1 MRNSR
6 TKRLTKVASMEAFF
20 PGVVVLMPGAC
31 DTTRC
36 EPHVQHG
43 RQARSKWITSRATP
57 SGSGTVCTYTQWHAW
72 APHQPRRPAT
82 TPAECSRCRPCLP
95 WLRHEP
101 AVAAANAVALR
112 GGRRYVRCGAVWCS
126 APLANATGNPLMA
139 VEDLQRRQ
147 SCGAVCDQGQAA
159 KPTWR
164 HFATGTK
171 SPKVFNLNLVY
182 WASARVLKE
191 ARRGE
196 FAEQ

>member
-1 MRNSR
+1 MRRGVSR
-6 TKRLTKVASMEAFF
+6 TCSTAGKREASGSPVVQRRVARVQSVRTLNGMLGRHTSL
-20 PGVVVLMPGAC
+20 GVRQQRLLNARAVVHACLGC
-31 DTTRC
+31 DT
-36 EPHVQHG
+36 
-43 RQARSKWITSRATP
+43 S
-57 SGSGTVCTYTQWHAW
+57 
-72 APHQPRRPAT
+72 
-82 TPAECSRCRPCLP
+82 LP
-95 WLRHEP
+95 WLRQTRWP
-101 AVAAANAVALR
+101 CVV
-112 GGRRYVRCGAVWCS
+112 GGAYVRCGAVWCS
-126 APLANATGNPLMA
+126 APLANVTGNPLMA